1 MSDSRDEIIHI
12 ILTGGT
18 IDSVWSGAKDTVVV
32 SEQSVL
38 PEYFDEIR
46 RNLKFYQELTFTEV
60 CMKDSR
66 KLTDEDR
73 ENILKAVEA
82 SGTDKIIITH
92 GTYTMPV
99 TARFL
104 KENLKRKDQTIVLT
118 GAVVPLKEF
127 NFSDGPFNLGFA
139 FAEVQTLEPGIY
151 VCMNAKVFVP
161 EEVAKNTD
169 EAKFYSKFRNEQ

>member
-1 MSDSRDEIIHI
+1 MADSRDEIIHI

-104 KENLKRKDQTIVLT
+104 KENLKRTDQVIVLT
-118 GAVVPLKEF
+118 ASMIPINGFSP
-127 NFSDGPFNLGFA
+127 SDGPF
-139 FAEVQTLEPGIY
+139 
-151 VCMNAKVFVP
+151 
-161 EEVAKNTD
+161 
-169 EAKFYSKFRNEQ
+169 S